1 MESRL
6 NPESENILLVE
17 SGILGFGIRTTVQ
30 GIQNPTDDWNPE
42 SKFHWQRLESSIW
55 NPESKSAL
63 RLVKLPSLKVICW
76 KLTKI

>member
-30 GIQNPTDDWNPE
+30 GIRNANDDWNPE
-42 SKFHWQRLESSIW
+42 SKFH
-55 NPESKSAL
+55 
-63 RLVKLPSLKVICW
+63 
-76 KLTKI
+76 